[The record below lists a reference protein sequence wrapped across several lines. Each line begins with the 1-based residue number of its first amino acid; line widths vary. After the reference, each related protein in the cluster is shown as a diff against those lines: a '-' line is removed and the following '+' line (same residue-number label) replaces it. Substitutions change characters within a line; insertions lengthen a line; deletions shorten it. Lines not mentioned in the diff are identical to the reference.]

1 MEIVLGSAAAVT
13 CVFYL
18 YAFVKFSRAREARE
32 SLDRRRL
39 TQILPFKTPV

>member
-1 MEIVLGSAAAVT
+1 MEIVLGSVAAIT

-18 YAFVKFSRAREARE
+18 YAFVKFSRARDARE

-39 TQILPFKTPV
+39 TQILPLKTQV

>member
-1 MEIVLGSAAAVT
+1 MQIVLGSLAAVT

-18 YAFVKFSRAREARE
+18 YALVKCSRARDARE

-39 TQILPFKTPV
+39 TQILPLKTLV